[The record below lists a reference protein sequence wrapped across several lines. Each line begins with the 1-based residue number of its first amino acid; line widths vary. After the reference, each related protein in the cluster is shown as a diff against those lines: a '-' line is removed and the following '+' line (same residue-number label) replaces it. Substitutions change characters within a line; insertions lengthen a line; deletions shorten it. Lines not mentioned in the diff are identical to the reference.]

1 MIRCMLDTNAC
12 IGVINDNPP
21 SLRRRLQQF
30 EPAEIAIS
38 EIVRYELAFGVCN
51 SKQVEKNQAAL
62 THFLKYVQVL
72 AWEEPQ
78 SAAAAQIR
86 CELARKGQPIGHYD
100 TLIAAHA
107 RSLQVTLITH
117 NTREFGRVDGLR
129 VEDWASA
136 VDSA

>member
-72 AWEEPQ
+72 AWEEAQ
-78 SAAAAQIR
+78 SAVAAKIR
-86 CELARKGQPIGHYD
+86 CELAHKGQPIGHYD

-107 RSLQVTLITH
+107 RSLQLTLVTH
-117 NTREFGRVDGLR
+117 NTREFGRVDDLR

-136 VDSA
+136 VA